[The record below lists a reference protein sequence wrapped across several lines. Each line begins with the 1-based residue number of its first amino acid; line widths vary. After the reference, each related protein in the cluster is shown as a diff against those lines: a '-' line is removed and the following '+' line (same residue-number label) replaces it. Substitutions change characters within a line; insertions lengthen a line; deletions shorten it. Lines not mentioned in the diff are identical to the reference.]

1 MKILRKIALGL
12 LIIASLVVMAL
23 VIWINISNRLG

>member
-12 LIIASLVVMAL
+12 LIIASLVVLAL